1 MPAILTE
8 RELAR
13 LRWIG
18 GTNYRNLIKILIP
31 LVLCVMLG
39 FCLSFV
45 IAGGEHAAAAGTNL
59 SEILADDSAGFTA
72 REVYSRAHVQAIDRF
87 SAAIHLFGGALVAAF
102 LGLIIWTQSNLVRR
116 ILPLLEADFEK
127 HNPAAPAAPAG
138 SEKASVP

>member
-1 MPAILTE
+1 MSAILNE

-18 GTNYRNLIKILIP
+18 GSNYRNLVKILVP
-31 LVLCVMLG
+31 LLLCVMLG

-45 IAGGEHAAAAGTNL
+45 IAGGEHAAEAGTNL

-72 REVYSRAHVQAIDRF
+72 RAVYSRHHVQAIDRF
-87 SAAIHLFGGALVAAF
+87 SAAIHLFGGALVVAF
-102 LGLIIWTQSNLVRR
+102 LGLILWTQSSLVRR

-127 HNPAAPAAPAG
+127 HKPSALPTG
-138 SEKASVP
+138 GEKASAP